1 MEKKSVKVLDKK
13 SITQV
18 VKEDKMNF
26 FVLKPLLR
34 RLFCHFLLPDQQH
47 GPDLRLW
54 RHLLLFHILI
64 SAHSLG
70 LLLGEPFDTDERGVH
85 SRRSFGWLCMEQDL
99 KEYQYNERKNGYR
112 TTTRDSITI
121 SVEARKDVEKKKRRE
136 EVKGKSDN
144 HLSWCRRQHCEHYSS
159 ITSRLSCSPSDILPA
174 SLDKSCW
181 VQHISESPFRWC
193 AFFAAGS
200 FLLLLAGSLYR
211 FLFCVLS
218 LSFLCLSFPFNL
230 LIEVMLVFIEWLS
243 SSRISWYV
251 RLETLVQRK
260 PWRMILYTVVYPAS
274 PFHVISF
281 SSSCLPS
288 TQHNRNRMIQVIHY
302 RSCFVNEE
310 AVFFDTEQL
319 FFFLFTLLKSL
330 FWRLFFSLYNK
341 HRRWREEKKR
351 SVVKWRQ
358 QSIKIIWLII

>member
-1 MEKKSVKVLDKK
+1 MSEATLWTLLEHYISTFVF
-13 SITQV
+13 SIRYSSCITWQKLLSTTHFWV
-18 VKEDKMNF
+18 SFSLMC
-26 FVLKPLLR
+26 LLR
-34 RLFCHFLLPDQQH
+34 CRIIP
-47 GPDLRLW
+47 
-54 RHLLLFHILI
+54 
-64 SAHSLG
+64 SS
-70 LLLGEPFDTDERGVH
+70 
-85 SRRSFGWLCMEQDL
+85 SRRIIVSLPVLC
-99 KEYQYNERKNGYR
+99 
-112 TTTRDSITI
+112 S
-121 SVEARKDVEKKKRRE
+121 
-136 EVKGKSDN
+136 
-144 HLSWCRRQHCEHYSS
+144 
-159 ITSRLSCSPSDILPA
+159 
-174 SLDKSCW
+174 
-181 VQHISESPFRWC
+181 
-193 AFFAAGS
+193 
-200 FLLLLAGSLYR
+200 
-211 FLFCVLS
+211 LS